1 MLQPI
6 NMLLSFPFSP
16 HKFYGILEDSIS
28 YRRKLSSWVCFQW
41 SLLGKCVIVL
51 SCFISV
57 IYSFLLNRLPSV
69 YCVGS
74 DSLTCVWS
82 QLYVTNPH
90 TFALI
95 LLPGP
100 PRQIYCYSLPHY
112 STSDSSLKLLLFF
125 ISPGS
130 SLDFVAWCW
139 MEEVLPLS
147 LCPPFPTPLC
157 PLSAVSHSP
166 LASSSSFL
174 PPGCLHVKWRMLT
187 DPQGNI
193 FSISSRLWY
202 VLALLT
208 AANTHT
214 CRECQTY
221 CSFLSNTHA
230 HVHKTICVYVQQYIK

>member
-41 SLLGKCVIVL
+41 SLLGKCVILL

-100 PRQIYCYSLPHY
+100 PPANILLFSPSLFHIWLFFKA
-112 STSDSSLKLLLFF
+112 STFF

-130 SLDFVAWCW
+130 SLDFVAWCR

-214 CRECQTY
+214 CRECQIH

-230 HVHKTICVYVQQYIK
+230 HVHKNFVYMYNNI

>member
-1 MLQPI
+1 MGGTIYWQLRGNAAANKHASI
-6 NMLLSFPFSP
+6 ISLFPP

-100 PRQIYCYSLPHY
+100 PRQIYCYSLPRY
-112 STSDSSLKLLLFF
+112 STSDSSLKLLLF
-125 ISPGS
+125 S
-130 SLDFVAWCW
+130 SLLAPAWILLHDAEWRKC
-139 MEEVLPLS
+139 
-147 LCPPFPTPLC
+147 F
-157 PLSAVSHSP
+157 HSP
-166 LASSSSFL
+166 SVLHSPPHCVLCLLCLTHPLLRPHPSSLLAAFMWSD
-174 PPGCLHVKWRMLT
+174 GCLLT
-187 DPQGNI
+187 HKET
-193 FSISSRLWY
+193 SSPSPVDYDMCWP
-202 VLALLT
+202 
-208 AANTHT
+208 
-214 CRECQTY
+214 C
-221 CSFLSNTHA
+221 
-230 HVHKTICVYVQQYIK
+230 

>member
-100 PRQIYCYSLPHY
+100 PRQIYCYSLPRY

-125 ISPGS
+125 YLSWLQPGFCCMMLNGGSAS
-130 SLDFVAWCW
+130 S
-139 MEEVLPLS
+139 LPLS
-147 LCPPFPTPLC
+147 SIPHPT
-157 PLSAVSHSP
+157 VSFVCCVSLTP
-166 LASSSSFL
+166 CFVLIL
-174 PPGCLHVKWRMLT
+174 PPSWLPSCEVTDAYWPTRKHLLHL
-187 DPQGNI
+187 Q
-193 FSISSRLWY
+193 
-202 VLALLT
+202 
-208 AANTHT
+208 
-214 CRECQTY
+214 
-221 CSFLSNTHA
+221 
-230 HVHKTICVYVQQYIK
+230 